1 MDVGR
6 ILGALSGGVGG
17 MLLGGPIGAA
27 AGSSLGYFAPEI
39 GSGAKQVLGN
49 AVGGTIAGG
58 AIGGIAGFA
67 LGGPIGALAGGML
80 GGTVGGS
87 IGSMIQMSDMQQ
99 HQQKAMMQMY
109 SGANYYGSYG
119 AGMGMGYP
127 EAMGDSAAAYGYG
140 ISSMYGQGSSQAY
153 GSYSQ
158 NAYNDSVCYGYMG
171 LNQYQMQQQPKQR
184 AREYSGITSK
194 LENGSVEYLSSGG
207 YRINVN
213 GKNIITTDA
222 NGQSTR
228 IWGDMQAAEAGGG
241 SGRDVAFLLGDGTKV
256 TLQADSPGHVKET
269 NIYDGNS
276 RIKIDNNKMSFST
289 QYSQY
294 DADAGETDEKYNAE
308 QGEKGELK
316 ELYNQAGAYKQ
327 PVVADPEKSDTEK
340 SGLNFTSYSAIT
352 AIMSASGAAMLLKDV
367 L

>member
-6 ILGALSGGVGG
+6 ILGAIGGGVGG

-49 AVGGTIAGG
+49 PVGGTIAGG

-87 IGSMIQMSDMQQ
+87 IGTMIQMSDMQQ

-140 ISSMYGQGSSQAY
+140 INSMYGQGSGQAY

-158 NAYNDSVCYGYMG
+158 NAYNASVCYGYLG
-171 LNQYQMQQQPKQR
+171 VNQYQMQQQPKQR

-213 GKNIITTDA
+213 GKNLYTTDT
-222 NGQSTR
+222 NGQSAK
-228 IWGDMQAAEAGGG
+228 IWGDTHVTEAGGSG
-241 SGRDVAFLLGDGTKV
+241 SIVFLLGDGTKV
-256 TLQADSPGHVKET
+256 TLQVDAPNGHVKET

-276 RIKIDNNKMSFST
+276 QVKIDNDRMSFT
-289 QYSQY
+289 THYSQY
-294 DADAGETDEKYNAE
+294 NEDAGELDAE
-308 QGEKGELK
+308 HGDKGEMK
-316 ELYNQAGAYKQ
+316 ELYNQGGAYKQ
-327 PVVADPEKSDTEK
+327 TVVADPAKSDTGK
-340 SGLNFTSYSAIT
+340 SGPNFSSYTTIT
-352 AIMSASGAAMLLKDV
+352 AIMSALGVAALLKVV